1 MSEGEKLGGIR
12 MSLFKPLKHA
22 PRARWS
28 EHCNRKNADPGLM
41 RTLAQSGLGAESI
54 ICRKHACLE
63 PSHSD
68 VDKLRKSLE
77 KDTRRARS

>member
-1 MSEGEKLGGIR
+1 
-12 MSLFKPLKHA
+12 
-22 PRARWS
+22 
-28 EHCNRKNADPGLM
+28 M